1 MTKIPRY
8 RHPDV
13 VKLRSLAEE
22 CIIVGGVPIPPRHL
36 AFSRYLGQGVS
47 LLDAEIRDEVAS
59 QPHLMRRLERSRFRD
74 FLSKEVLLPER
85 VAVRL
90 KDFETG
96 LRAAGLVAVDEILVQ
111 SLARPTKFRV
121 QKRNVAMD
129 GHGPVSFG
137 EGGAPGMGA
146 GPAFNEVPSQT
157 AGAVGSQSR
166 PESEACLDGV
176 TASGTEPDANFVHP
190 FPPQAGT

>member
-1 MTKIPRY
+1 MTRIPRY

-36 AFSRYLGQGVS
+36 AFSRYLGQSSS
-47 LLDAEIRDEVAS
+47 LLDIEIRNEIGS
-59 QPHLMRRLERSRFRD
+59 QPQLMRALERSRFRD
-74 FLSKEVLLPER
+74 FLSQEVRLPDR
-85 VAVRL
+85 VAVCL
-90 KDFETG
+90 ENFESG

-129 GHGPVSFG
+129 GHGPASFG

-166 PESEACLDGV
+166 PESVACLDGV
-176 TASGTEPDANFVHP
+176 TASGSEPDANFVHSS
-190 FPPQAGT
+190 PPKAGT

>member
-1 MTKIPRY
+1 MARVPRY
-8 RHPDV
+8 RHADV
-13 VKLRSLAEE
+13 MKLRSLAEE

-36 AFSRYLGQGVS
+36 AFSRYLGQGSS
-47 LLDAEIRDEVAS
+47 LRDIEIRDEIAS
-59 QPHLMRRLERSRFRD
+59 QPQLMRALERSRFRD
-74 FLSKEVLLPER
+74 FLSQEVRLPDR
-85 VAVRL
+85 VAVCL
-90 KDFETG
+90 ENFESG

-121 QKRNVAMD
+121 QKRNVAID

-137 EGGAPGMGA
+137 EGGAPDSGA

-190 FPPQAGT
+190 FPPKAGT